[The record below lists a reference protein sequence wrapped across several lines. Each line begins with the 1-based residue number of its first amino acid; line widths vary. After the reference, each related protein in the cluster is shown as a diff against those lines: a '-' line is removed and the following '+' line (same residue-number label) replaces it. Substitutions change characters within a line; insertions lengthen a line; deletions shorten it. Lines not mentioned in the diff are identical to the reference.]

1 MGIELPADLPSWLGW
16 ILFVVTAAWWLL
28 SSVSKLRSES
38 RVRAKSD
45 IETLQLKLEMLREQ
59 GNAYREQ
66 LSSMSDAL
74 LADAHGAPT
83 DAEIDAV
90 ASIGEAG
97 NPGYVSMARHLR
109 ARADARRLLPQVLEH
124 LARVQDRQVQLSSE
138 IGLGV
143 VVDGESVRD
152 LRTELDRVG
161 GDVLR
166 LIRELSDSP
175 RIIVGEGPPVDG
187 EGDEG
192 DIYLQLPH
200 DALSEGPQATER

>member
-1 MGIELPADLPSWLGW
+1 MGIELPADLPAWLGW

-45 IETLQLKLEMLREQ
+45 AETLKLKLDMLRDQ
-59 GNAYREQ
+59 ANAYREQ

-74 LADAHGAPT
+74 LADAQDAPT
-83 DAEIDAV
+83 DAQIAAV

-97 NPGYVSMARHLR
+97 NPAYASMARHLA
-109 ARADARRLLPQVLEH
+109 ARADARKLLPHVLERIT
-124 LARVQDRQVQLSSE
+124 RVQDRQVQLSSE
-138 IGLGV
+138 IGLGIAV
-143 VVDGESVRD
+143 EGASVSG

-175 RIIVGEGPPVDG
+175 RIIVGEGPPLDG
-187 EGDEG
+187 EGDDG
-192 DIYLQLPH
+192 DIYLQIP
-200 DALSEGPQATER
+200 DVAPSEAS